1 MNATGDNVTDMVNGS
16 TAIKD
21 QSYVNEVIE
30 TAEKMHYI
38 SSGICV
44 PIFMVIGIIGNLLSI
59 IVWRKKP
66 LRSST
71 GLYLIAQAINDI
83 GVLVFVF
90 LSDSLVMLFPTLKS
104 RYQFGVFHSYIGF
117 PIFYFFVVNSIW
129 TLVGVT
135 VDRYIQVC
143 WITQAKVSSLPLNC
157 NLFFQEKVI
166 FKQ

>member
-1 MNATGDNVTDMVNGS
+1 MNLSVGNLDNESLGNVTTMS
-16 TAIKD
+16 KD
-21 QSYVNEVIE
+21 QSYVNDVIA

-38 SSGICV
+38 TSGFCTPVLMIV
-44 PIFMVIGIIGNLLSI
+44 GIIGNILSI
-59 IVWRKKP
+59 VVWRKKS

-71 GLYLIAQAINDI
+71 GLYLIAQAVNDI

-90 LSDSLVMLFPTLKS
+90 VSDSLPILFPEIKTS
-104 RYQFGVFHSYIGF
+104 YQFGVFHSYIGY

-143 WITQAKVSSLPLNC
+143 WITQAKVYSQKPILGN
-157 NLFFQEKVI
+157 
-166 FKQ
+166 